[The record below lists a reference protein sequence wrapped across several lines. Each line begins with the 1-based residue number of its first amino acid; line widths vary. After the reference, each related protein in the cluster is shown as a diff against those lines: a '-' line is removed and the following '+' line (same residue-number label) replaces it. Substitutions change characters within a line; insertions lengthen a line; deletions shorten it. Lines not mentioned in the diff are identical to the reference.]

1 MCPFKHKQAM
11 SCSETCPPLKKKKKN
26 TSVYSEICLCTLMFH
41 FMSAI
46 YIYITKNVSHKM
58 WRRCDNKI
66 TLIKEKQTQW
76 KEWKT
81 ETN

>member
-46 YIYITKNVSHKM
+46 YIYITKKM
-58 WRRCDNKI
+58 YLIRCEEDVI
-66 TLIKEKQTQW
+66 TKLH
-76 KEWKT
+76 
-81 ETN
+81 